1 MNWQDKG
8 YLISKNKYSEN
19 SVIAEFFTEFHG
31 KTSGVIYGATSK
43 KVKNYLLIGNKF
55 HLNFNSKNI
64 NKVGYFNLEIDY
76 INTPLYLD
84 NKKKLHCIVY
94 AMHLIKY
101 LTVENQDNK
110 NIFYLLE
117 DLFKLLNNDDWLK
130 NFTLWELQF
139 FKNIGYNIN
148 FVDYASKQNINGNE
162 AFVVRSS
169 NSKRIV
175 PTFLIDKNVLPLNEN
190 EIINALKLVG
200 DFLDKTILKPNNI
213 NFPISRMDFLNQL
226 K

>member
-1 MNWQDKG
+1 M
-8 YLISKNKYSEN
+8 
-19 SVIAEFFTEFHG
+19 
-31 KTSGVIYGATSK
+31 
-43 KVKNYLLIGNKF
+43 
-55 HLNFNSKNI
+55 
-64 NKVGYFNLEIDY
+64 
-76 INTPLYLD
+76 
-84 NKKKLHCIVY
+84 
-94 AMHLIKY
+94 
-101 LTVENQDNK
+101 
-110 NIFYLLE
+110 
-117 DLFKLLNNDDWLK
+117 FKLLNNDDWLK

>member
-19 SVIAEFFTEFHG
+19 SVIAEFFTEVHG

-110 NIFYLLE
+110 NIFY
-117 DLFKLLNNDDWLK
+117 
-130 NFTLWELQF
+130 
-139 FKNIGYNIN
+139 
-148 FVDYASKQNINGNE
+148 
-162 AFVVRSS
+162 
-169 NSKRIV
+169 
-175 PTFLIDKNVLPLNEN
+175 VL
-190 EIINALKLVG
+190 
-200 DFLDKTILKPNNI
+200 
-213 NFPISRMDFLNQL
+213 
-226 K
+226 

>member
-1 MNWQDKG
+1 MVLRSD
-8 YLISKNKYSEN
+8 
-19 SVIAEFFTEFHG
+19 
-31 KTSGVIYGATSK
+31 
-43 KVKNYLLIGNKF
+43 
-55 HLNFNSKNI
+55 
-64 NKVGYFNLEIDY
+64 
-76 INTPLYLD
+76 
-84 NKKKLHCIVY
+84 
-94 AMHLIKY
+94 
-101 LTVENQDNK
+101 K

-117 DLFKLLNNDDWLK
+117 DLFKLLTNDDWLK